1 MKLSGL
7 VFHPKASSCPRNQ
20 WQPRNGLTFLSRSCL
35 RQISQNDPC
44 TFQNLANYLNCCF
57 CIEQS
62 LIIKDRYY
70 CSVKKNSAV
79 TEKYQIFT
87 LFSWIIVIVMVI
99 IVLLRLLYTAFKGLL
114 YSWLYSMN
122 GEYFQFIWTFINSSL
137 SWNQKDI
144 FSKSSRWRKIIG
156 NFRIRKGISL
166 WRVSIWVA
174 NFPWL
179 KSSLVM
185 QPGKHYTARP
195 WPNFYHTCH
204 NCFTNAWLW
213 ALCVYISAF
222 YIADAWGALQIRWH
236 CNNTLLRG
244 GMYWK
249 IRLPTWARPLIE
261 EKKTSH
267 WALLAACCFCSYL
280 LQSQPTQTAKFTDVQ
295 NETGDGKCIRKG
307 VQSSNILSFCVETK
321 SSFSPG

>member
-1 MKLSGL
+1 
-7 VFHPKASSCPRNQ
+7 
-20 WQPRNGLTFLSRSCL
+20 
-35 RQISQNDPC
+35 
-44 TFQNLANYLNCCF
+44 
-57 CIEQS
+57 
-62 LIIKDRYY
+62 
-70 CSVKKNSAV
+70 
-79 TEKYQIFT
+79 
-87 LFSWIIVIVMVI
+87 
-99 IVLLRLLYTAFKGLL
+99 
-114 YSWLYSMN
+114 MN

-195 WPNFYHTCH
+195 CPNFYHTCH

-236 CNNTLLRG
+236 CNNTLPRG
-244 GMYWK
+244 GMYFRK
-249 IRLPTWARPLIE
+249 
-261 EKKTSH
+261 
-267 WALLAACCFCSYL
+267 
-280 LQSQPTQTAKFTDVQ
+280 QT
-295 NETGDGKCIRKG
+295 EG
-307 VQSSNILSFCVETK
+307 NIDHRTVE
-321 SSFSPG
+321 PGERRREVHRH

>member
-1 MKLSGL
+1 MVASAFAPPPILPGDEATSRIQSFYLERMKQLQRLKATRSTIHIGTTLPETHDSSFLVLALLVAAMKLSGL

-122 GEYFQFIWTFINSSL
+122 GEYFQFI
-137 SWNQKDI
+137 
-144 FSKSSRWRKIIG
+144 
-156 NFRIRKGISL
+156 
-166 WRVSIWVA
+166 
-174 NFPWL
+174 
-179 KSSLVM
+179 
-185 QPGKHYTARP
+185 
-195 WPNFYHTCH
+195 
-204 NCFTNAWLW
+204 
-213 ALCVYISAF
+213 
-222 YIADAWGALQIRWH
+222 
-236 CNNTLLRG
+236 
-244 GMYWK
+244 
-249 IRLPTWARPLIE
+249 
-261 EKKTSH
+261 
-267 WALLAACCFCSYL
+267 
-280 LQSQPTQTAKFTDVQ
+280 
-295 NETGDGKCIRKG
+295 
-307 VQSSNILSFCVETK
+307 
-321 SSFSPG
+321 

>member
-70 CSVKKNSAV
+70 YSVKKNSAV

-179 KSSLVM
+179 KSSSVM

-236 CNNTLLRG
+236 CNNTLPRG

-249 IRLPTWARPLIE
+249 IRPPRIDLPKQGFCTPRPE
-261 EKKTSH
+261 RSGSWVT
-267 WALLAACCFCSYL
+267 LLLLHIIYSESESGQAKNCLVKGRGGHLPIVNQSLFQTPISKRCSI
-280 LQSQPTQTAKFTDVQ
+280 AM
-295 NETGDGKCIRKG
+295 C
-307 VQSSNILSFCVETK
+307 
-321 SSFSPG
+321 